1 MEAMFPAGLDK
12 RIIDG
17 AGHFVH
23 QEKPDE
29 VNRLVLEF
37 VGRA

>member
-1 MEAMFPAGLDK
+1 MESHFTKGLHK
-12 RIIDG
+12 VIVPG

-29 VNRLVLEF
+29 VNRVLVEF
-37 VGRA
+37 LKQ